1 MTWWRFWERWT
12 ANVIDIAEVERQQVL
27 ERKKFE
33 KAKERSQDQ
42 NQIAD
47 DMKEDLRRHREENHF
62 SELVAHV
69 LRGGERK

>member
-1 MTWWRFWERWT
+1 MSWWKFWEGWSAHVT
-12 ANVIDIAEVERQQVL
+12 DIAEVERQQVL

-33 KAKERSQDQ
+33 KAKEKSQDR

-47 DMKEDLRRHREENHF
+47 EMKEDLRRHREENHF

-69 LRGGERK
+69 LKGGEEK